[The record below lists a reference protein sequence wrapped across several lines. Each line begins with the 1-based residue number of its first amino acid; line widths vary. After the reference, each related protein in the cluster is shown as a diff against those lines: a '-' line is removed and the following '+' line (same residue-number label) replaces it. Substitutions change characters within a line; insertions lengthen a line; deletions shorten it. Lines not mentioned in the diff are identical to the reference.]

1 MPTKINKGTIAK
13 EIDGV
18 LEYIYPK
25 TTSDI
30 VEYTSEQSV
39 KDKLDEL
46 DTITYNNT
54 TTVST
59 LFEKIGDESSGIIK
73 DIKDLEDSVTDVNLA
88 TTESAGLMSKE
99 DKIKLDGIAEGAN
112 KVIVDDALS
121 SESTNPVQNKVVT
134 EALNNKSSIN
144 HIHTTV
150 NGHTVESDVPANA
163 VFTDTVYELVTDNTP
178 GLMSTECK
186 ILLDNVSNKIINDS
200 VVSDNM
206 TYSSDVLDRDYYSKT
221 EIDAIFSQ
229 IGWVGTLEDYK
240 SLSIINPRMIY
251 TTINSEGII
260 KRFLGDKELK
270 VNSSTSANTL
280 YVDCDICFKND
291 KNSNSYEII
300 PDAIP

>member
-144 HIHTTV
+144 HIHITV
-150 NGHTVESDVPANA
+150 NSHTVESDVPANA
-163 VFTDTVYELVTDNTP
+163 IFTDTTYEEATESQA
-178 GLMSTECK
+178 GLMSAEDKTK
-186 ILLDNVSNKIINDS
+186 LDNIANEIIDDVQAS
-200 VVSDNM
+200 TIK
-206 TYSSDVLDRDYYSKT
+206 TYSSQKITNTYYNKNQVDT
-221 EIDAIFSQ
+221 IFSQ
-229 IGWVGTLEDYK
+229 IGWAGTLEQYETM
-240 SLSIINPRMIY
+240 LLHNPGMIY
-251 TTINSEGII
+251 TAVDTEGNIR
-260 KRFLGDKELK
+260 RFLGDVELK
-270 VNSSTSANTL
+270 FNTTIGTCRSVTYGTASSNIGKIEE
-280 YVDCDICFKND
+280 VD
-291 KNSNSYEII
+291 
-300 PDAIP
+300 

>member
-1 MPTKINKGTIAK
+1 MAIDKTTLTKKTGNTT
-13 EIDGV
+13 D
-18 LEYIYPK
+18 YIYPK
-25 TTSDI
+25 TSADI
-30 VEYTSEQSV
+30 VEYTPDQSI
-39 KDKLDEL
+39 KSKLDEIE
-46 DTITYNNT
+46 DDNKTISDD
-54 TTVST
+54 VDDII
-59 LFEKIGDESSGIIK
+59 EIIGDDTSGIIK
-73 DIKDLEDSVTDVNLA
+73 DINGIQEKISAMDGSIVSTSED
-88 TTESAGLMSKE
+88 GLMSAM
-99 DKIKLDGIAEGAN
+99 DKNRLDSIPEGATN
-112 KVIVDDALS
+112 TIIDIDLD
-121 SESTNPVQNKVVT
+121 STSKNPVR
-134 EALNNKSSIN
+134 NNVIN
-144 HIHTTV
+144 GTLLLKANSDHTHITV

>member
-46 DTITYNNT
+46 DTITYDNT
-54 TTVST
+54 AIVST

-144 HIHTTV
+144 HI
-150 NGHTVESDVPANA
+150 
-163 VFTDTVYELVTDNTP
+163 L
-178 GLMSTECK
+178 
-186 ILLDNVSNKIINDS
+186 
-200 VVSDNM
+200 
-206 TYSSDVLDRDYYSKT
+206 
-221 EIDAIFSQ
+221 
-229 IGWVGTLEDYK
+229 
-240 SLSIINPRMIY
+240 
-251 TTINSEGII
+251 
-260 KRFLGDKELK
+260 
-270 VNSSTSANTL
+270 
-280 YVDCDICFKND
+280 
-291 KNSNSYEII
+291 
-300 PDAIP
+300 

>member
-46 DTITYNNT
+46 DTITYDNT
-54 TTVST
+54 AIVST
-59 LFEKIGDESSGIIK
+59 LLEKIGDESSGIIK

-163 VFTDTVYELVTDNTP
+163 VFTDTTYEEATETQA
-178 GLMSTECK
+178 GLMSAEDKTK
-186 ILLDNVSNKIINDS
+186 LDNIANEIIDDVQAS
-200 VVSDNM
+200 TTK
-206 TYSSDVLDRDYYSKT
+206 TYSSQKITNTYYNKNQVDT
-221 EIDAIFSQ
+221 IFSQ
-229 IGWVGTLEDYK
+229 IGWTGTLEQYETM
-240 SLSIINPRMIY
+240 LLHNPGMIY
-251 TTINSEGII
+251 TAVDTEGNIR
-260 KRFLGDKELK
+260 RFLGDVELK
-270 VNSSTSANTL
+270 FNTTIGTCRSVTYGTASSN
-280 YVDCDICFKND
+280 IGMGE
-291 KNSNSYEII
+291 EIGNI
-300 PDAIP
+300 